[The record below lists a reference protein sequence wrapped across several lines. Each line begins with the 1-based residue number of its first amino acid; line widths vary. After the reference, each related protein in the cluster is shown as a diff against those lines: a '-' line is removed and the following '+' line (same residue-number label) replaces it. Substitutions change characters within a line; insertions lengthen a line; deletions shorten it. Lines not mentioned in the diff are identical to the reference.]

1 MHKPGTTPQDRFPA
15 AERFADGAQFIA
27 GRPAKGTSGRTH
39 SVVDPATG
47 AQVYTYDLAG
57 ADDVDAAVAAARE
70 AFPAWASATPGER
83 SDALHR
89 FATVVAER
97 AEDFARAESLQ
108 CGKPLKLT
116 REFDVPGTVD
126 NIAFFAGA
134 ARHLAGQSAGEY
146 SGDHTSYVRREPIGV
161 VGSIA
166 PWNYPLQMAAWKI
179 LPAIAA
185 GNTIVLKPAELTPL
199 TSLMFAQAAHD
210 RRGPPG
216 RGGQHRHRHRQGGRR
231 APGRPPRRGPD
242 EASASPARTA
252 VGKRVAE
259 IVLHR
264 HRTRPPSGARRQAP
278 LRRLRRRRASTR
290 AVHGA
295 SSRASLDRTRP
306 GLQRPL
312 ITRATSSA
320 SLHSTRPSSRAP
332 PRSTE
337 TVRAGRPRVPRS
349 SRVRGPLAPTA
360 SASSRGRD
368 EMKTTDGTTTA
379 GGDVRLTGITK
390 SYGDFTAVH
399 PLDLTVPQGSFFALL
414 GASGCG
420 KTTTLRMIAGLEE
433 PTAGTVHLGDQDVTA
448 LPPYKRPVN
457 TVFQSYALF
466 PHLDIYENVAFGL
479 RRRGI
484 KSVKKQVEE
493 MLELVQLGEQARK
506 KPHQLSGG
514 QQQRVAV
521 ARALINHPKVL
532 LLDEPLG
539 ALDLKLRRQMQLELK
554 RIQTEVGITFVHV
567 THDQEEAMTM
577 ADCVAVMNAGRVEQ
591 LGTPADLYENP
602 RTTFVA
608 NFLGTSNFI
617 EAEVDSASGSEI
629 VLKAGGGTL
638 VLPEAR
644 NSAPA
649 RTGGKVLL
657 GVRPE
662 KISLTHADEAGEI
675 PEGRNR
681 ITGRI
686 AHSSFIGV
694 STQYV
699 IDSPVCTAFE
709 VYVQNID
716 RDPRLVPGAEVVLH
730 WNPDHTFGLDAA
742 QSLLAGTVGS
752 AGVGTA
758 GEEVA

>member
-1 MHKPGTTPQDRFPA
+1 
-15 AERFADGAQFIA
+15 
-27 GRPAKGTSGRTH
+27 
-39 SVVDPATG
+39 
-47 AQVYTYDLAG
+47 
-57 ADDVDAAVAAARE
+57 
-70 AFPAWASATPGER
+70 
-83 SDALHR
+83 
-89 FATVVAER
+89 
-97 AEDFARAESLQ
+97 
-108 CGKPLKLT
+108 
-116 REFDVPGTVD
+116 
-126 NIAFFAGA
+126 
-134 ARHLAGQSAGEY
+134 
-146 SGDHTSYVRREPIGV
+146 
-161 VGSIA
+161 
-166 PWNYPLQMAAWKI
+166 
-179 LPAIAA
+179 
-185 GNTIVLKPAELTPL
+185 
-199 TSLMFAQAAHD
+199 
-210 RRGPPG
+210 
-216 RGGQHRHRHRQGGRR
+216 
-231 APGRPPRRGPD
+231 
-242 EASASPARTA
+242 
-252 VGKRVAE
+252 
-259 IVLHR
+259 
-264 HRTRPPSGARRQAP
+264 
-278 LRRLRRRRASTR
+278 
-290 AVHGA
+290 
-295 SSRASLDRTRP
+295 
-306 GLQRPL
+306 
-312 ITRATSSA
+312 
-320 SLHSTRPSSRAP
+320 
-332 PRSTE
+332 
-337 TVRAGRPRVPRS
+337 
-349 SRVRGPLAPTA
+349 
-360 SASSRGRD
+360 
-368 EMKTTDGTTTA
+368 MKTTDETTTA

-617 EAEVDSASGSEI
+617 EAEVDSVSGPQI
-629 VLKAGGGTL
+629 VLKAGGGKL
-638 VLPEAR
+638 VLPAAR

-699 IDSPVCTAFE
+699 IDSPVCNAFE

-716 RDPRLVPGAEVVLH
+716 RDARLVPGAEVVLH

-758 GEEVA
+758 EEEVA